1 MAFSPLYQLTLII
14 CLSLISITS
23 HANKIQ
29 SVSIESAGNLLFYP
43 EKKSTALVKSIN
55 HTQVPAQIA
64 AQVASI
70 NVQLG
75 SVVTKGQ
82 ILVNLDCQDST
93 ISLRKQNAEQAVA
106 KAQYLL
112 AKRNFDRAVQ
122 LKKNR
127 HIGEAELDESE
138 VNVTVTHEKLQ
149 KVNAEQSAASL
160 AVNRCQVVSP
170 FAGIVTERL
179 ISEGDYVTT
188 GQALI
193 KVLEKNNIEIEAQ
206 IPIDQMGNLHQA
218 KRYYFISSGKNNAE
232 KIPLAVKNIVDFVEP
247 NSRSQVVTFSVQTAN
262 LTNGE
267 NFKVLAGMNGMVSWQ
282 SQHSF
287 LPAHIL
293 TQRNGHYGIFVAK
306 TQGDTIT
313 AEFIELPNAQEGRPF
328 ALAIAKDT
336 EIIIDGRHRIDA
348 NTAVT
353 VSNK

>member
-23 HANKIQ
+23 HANEIQ
-29 SVSIESAGNLLFYP
+29 SVSIESASSLLFYP

-64 AQVASI
+64 AQVANI

-75 SVVTKGQ
+75 SVVAKGQ
-82 ILVNLDCQDST
+82 VLVTLDCQDNT
-93 ISLRKQNAEQAVA
+93 INLRKQDAEQAVA

-122 LKKNR
+122 LKRNR

-138 VNVTVTHEKLQ
+138 VNVTVTHERLQ

-160 AVNRCQVVSP
+160 AVKRCQVVSP
-170 FAGIVTERL
+170 FAGLVTERL
-179 ISEGDYVTT
+179 VSEGSYVTI
-188 GQALI
+188 GQSLI

-206 IPIDQMGNLHQA
+206 IPLDQMNNLHQA
-218 KRYYFISSGKNNAE
+218 KRYYFISSGRNNVE
-232 KIPLAVKNIVDFVEP
+232 KTPLVVKNIVDFVKP
-247 NSRSQVVTFSVQTAN
+247 NSRSQVVTFSVQATN
-262 LTNGE
+262 LTDSANQ
-267 NFKVLAGMNGMVSWQ
+267 KVLAGMNGMVSWQ

-293 TQRNGHYGIFVAK
+293 TQRNGRYGIFVAK
-306 TQGDTIT
+306 AQGDTIM

-328 ALAIAKDT
+328 ALSIAKDT
-336 EIIIDGRHRIDA
+336 DIIIDGRHRITA
-348 NTAVT
+348 NTPVI